1 MTLYLNKHI
10 IICLMINKLNLKK
23 LIFFPGLINIQ
34 INYINITK
42 IFLIAFTIVLLGLSF
57 SEAKKKEKEEEEKD
71 CLYCNKYEKLKE
83 WPESERPEAF
93 IYEEVDYPKEMFHK
107 QNKTSKLRQG
117 ESGKKVYA
125 RFVKGKG
132 QLNKYQHLMI
142 RDMAYFEAL
151 FNEMLNDKNASVETL
166 EGLKK
171 GREAMRMSL
180 QISPKAKTSEAV
192 LKFWATGKMLK
203 LAHKKNKKKK
213 KKKAKIDPEI
223 SQRAAVLANMKK
235 QIATAKVNAQR
246 AATIEAQKQIETTK

>member
-1 MTLYLNKHI
+1 
-10 IICLMINKLNLKK
+10 MINKLNLKK

-42 IFLIAFTIVLLGLSF
+42 IFLIAFAIVFFGLSF
-57 SEAKKKEKEEEEKD
+57 SEAKKKEKEEEKD
-71 CLYCNKYEKLKE
+71 CLYCNKYEKLEE

>member
-1 MTLYLNKHI
+1 MSTL
-10 IICLMINKLNLKK
+10 
-23 LIFFPGLINIQ
+23 
-34 INYINITK
+34 
-42 IFLIAFTIVLLGLSF
+42 LLLSY
-57 SEAKKKEKEEEEKD
+57 SEAAKKEDKEEKD
-71 CLYCNKYEKLKE
+71 CLYCNKYEKLKD
-83 WPESERPEAF
+83 WPEIERPEAF
-93 IYEEVDYPKEMFHK
+93 IYEEVDYPEGMFKKKLH
-107 QNKTSKLRQG
+107 KTSKKKQG

-142 RDMAYFEAL
+142 RDMEYFEAL
-151 FNEMLNDKNASVETL
+151 FNEMLNDPKASVETL

-203 LAHKKNKKKK
+203 AAWKKNKKKK
-213 KKKAKIDPEI
+213 KKAVDPEI
-223 SQRAAVLANMKK
+223 AERAAVLANLKK

-246 AATIEAQKQIETTK
+246 AATIEAQKKIT

>member
-1 MTLYLNKHI
+1 
-10 IICLMINKLNLKK
+10 MINKLNLKK

>member
-1 MTLYLNKHI
+1 
-10 IICLMINKLNLKK
+10 MINKLNLKK
-23 LIFFPGLINIQ
+23 FIFFPDLINIQ

-57 SEAKKKEKEEEEKD
+57 SEAKKKEKEEEKD

>member
-1 MTLYLNKHI
+1 MFINLLIKKENTFKTFKNIFFSTI
-10 IICLMINKLNLKK
+10 II
-23 LIFFPGLINIQ
+23 
-34 INYINITK
+34 
-42 IFLIAFTIVLLGLSF
+42 FLLTISF
-57 SEAKKKEKEEEEKD
+57 SEAKKKDEEKD
-71 CLYCNKYEKLKE
+71 CLYCNKYEKLKD
-83 WPESERPEAF
+83 WPENERPEAF
-93 IYEEVDYPKEMFHK
+93 IYEEVDYPEEMFHK
-107 QNKTSKLRQG
+107 NNKTSKRRQG
-117 ESGKKVYA
+117 EAGKKVYA

-151 FNEMLNDKNASVETL
+151 FNEMLNDPKASVETL

-203 LAHKKNKKKK
+203 LAWKKNKKKK

-223 SQRAAVLANMKK
+223 SERAAVLANMKK

-246 AATIEAQKQIETTK
+246 AATIEAQKQIESNN